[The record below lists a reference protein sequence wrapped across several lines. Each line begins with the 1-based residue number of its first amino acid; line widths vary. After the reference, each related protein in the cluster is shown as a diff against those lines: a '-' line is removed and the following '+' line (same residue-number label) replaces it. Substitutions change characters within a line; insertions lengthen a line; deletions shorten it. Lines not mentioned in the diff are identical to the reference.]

1 MQKITVNNKSFS
13 VNSTDYEYF
22 WPTVNDD
29 TWETDTYRIFD
40 EK

>member
-1 MQKITVNNKSFS
+1 MQKITVNNKSFF